1 MMTDARSFYL
11 LGLAACLVAC
21 GSGGSASP
29 SSPLPPPPPSP
40 PPPPPPAPPSNDSGA
55 AEIVLSN
62 VVLDQPFQT
71 AQPDYTAT
79 VGVLLTS
86 TSVTVDPSDTNAS
99 ITVNGRLFVD
109 GISSFGMGLDEGE
122 NVITVVVS
130 AEDGVTTSTYTFDV
144 TRQTAAS
151 FDHEAYVKASNTESE
166 DFFGASIVLSGN
178 TLAVGV
184 PQEDSSA
191 TGVNGDQSDNNAEQ
205 SGAVYVYSRDRSG
218 VWSQQAYIKA
228 SNAETGDRFGA
239 SIALDGDTL
248 VVGAPNEDSATVG
261 VGGDQ
266 NDNSAPESGAVYVF
280 SRDTG
285 GVWTEQAYIKASNTE
300 ADDWFGSSVALSA
313 KFLAVGAPGEDSMAT
328 ALNGDQADNS
338 AGQSG
343 SVYVYTRDPV
353 GGWPQNAYLKA
364 SLADADD
371 LFGTS
376 VGWGFFEDSVFGH
389 FHMLAVGAP
398 GEDSNI
404 RGPVAPNEGNLADN
418 SATDSG
424 AVYMFSYGDSGI
436 PGTGPEPGWGVGTGF
451 YLKASNA
458 EALDAF
464 GETLAFAG
472 TTLAVSATGEDSNA
486 TGVDGDQADN
496 SAADSGAVYVFR
508 LSTAGGGWVQRSY
521 IKASNTE
528 AGDAFSSDIAW
539 NRFGLAVVASGEDSS
554 AIGVNGDEADNTM
567 TDSGAAYLFTRFRQY
582 AYIKASNTEAGDR
595 LTTITWHGD
604 TVVVGATHEDSNAIG
619 VSGDQA
625 DNTANQSGAV
635 YVVR

>member
-1 MMTDARSFYL
+1 MIAYAKSFYL

-29 SSPLPPPPPSP
+29 SPPLPPSPTPPT
-40 PPPPPPAPPSNDSGA
+40 PPSNDSGA
-55 AEIVLSN
+55 AGIVLSN

-86 TSVTVDPSDTNAS
+86 TSVTVDPSDTSAS
-99 ITVNGRLFVD
+99 ITVNGQIFVA
-109 GISSFGMGLDEGE
+109 GISSFGIGLDEGG
-122 NVITVVVS
+122 NIITVVIS
-130 AEDGVTTSTYTFDV
+130 AEDGVTTSTYIFDV

-191 TGVNGDQSDNNAEQ
+191 TSAGGDQSDNNAEQ
-205 SGAVYVYSRDRSG
+205 SGAVYVFSRDLTG

-248 VVGAPNEDSATVG
+248 VVGAPNEDSAAVG

-266 NDNSAPESGAVYVF
+266 SDNNAQESGAVYVF

-300 ADDWFGSSVALSA
+300 AADWFGTSVALSA

-328 ALNGDQADNS
+328 GADGDQADNS
-338 AGQSG
+338 VGQSG

-353 GGWPQNAYLKA
+353 GGWPQDVYLKA
-364 SLADADD
+364 PLADADD

-376 VGWGFFEDSVFGH
+376 VGWGFYADAVFGD
-389 FHMLAVGAP
+389 FDMLAVGAP
-398 GEDSNI
+398 GEDSDI
-404 RGPVAPNEGNLADN
+404 RGPVPPGEGNLADN

-424 AVYMFSYGDSGI
+424 AVYVISHNEFGV
-436 PGTGPEPGWGVGTGF
+436 PGHGPEPRWGLGTAF
-451 YLKASNA
+451 VLKASNA

-464 GETLAFAG
+464 GETLAFEG
-472 TTLAVSATGEDSNA
+472 TTLAVSATGEDSNT

-508 LSTAGGGWVQRSY
+508 LSTAGGDWVQRSY
-521 IKASNTE
+521 LKASNTE
-528 AGDAFSSDIAW
+528 AGDAFSSGITW
-539 NRFGLAVVASGEDSS
+539 SRFGLAVTASGEDSS

-567 TDSGAAYLFTRFRQY
+567 ADSGAAYLFTGLRQY
-582 AYIKASNTEAGDR
+582 AYVKASNTEAGDR
-595 LTTITWHGD
+595 LTTIAWQGD

-619 VSGDQA
+619 IGGDQA